1 MKNLKFLS
9 LFILLFTLHNP
20 MYSQLG
26 NLVKKAKE
34 ATKKEAEPTKP
45 QSAPEPTKTVP
56 VPSEKPTAN
65 ETRNSPSNER
75 TRDRNIPPP
84 TTKDKNAK
92 PESTIQIAD
101 MSSAV
106 LSPAIAWYSLLDQDY
121 LYYDASSGYFRP
133 HGLFALFLPE
143 RDIKGQAMN
152 FNKYDS
158 YYPPPLRLDVIDKQN
173 GEKKGA
179 FYFRAEPELLPAF
192 RMKLDDR
199 GTDPLYPSFIKL
211 FEGSYDLKF
220 FINENHFYTFPITIE
235 KVSNKDP
242 YAPLKQLY
250 FMRGAWED
258 WGRVEYNSDG
268 DFIFSHYLPERDAKI
283 TNQTKWDERMQYPY
297 TARLMR
303 NGKVIG
309 NFDAQTPQMT
319 LIKGSVFTENGRWL
333 RNQNPFYAYP
343 PVNRMINA
351 NHSHD
356 YVYTNDMT
364 DGNYSVVTEIFKPSG
379 VIKNKYDFTI
389 KNGKFVPD
397 PRSDRSQ
404 HSDPFTLLE
413 QGPNYH
419 YIKKSKM

>member
-84 TTKDKNAK
+84 KTKDKNAK
-92 PESTIQIAD
+92 PESKVQVAD
-101 MSSAV
+101 MSSSV
-106 LSPAIAWYSLLDQDY
+106 LSPAIAWYSLLDQDN
-121 LYYDASSGYFRP
+121 LYYDAATGYFRP
-133 HGLFALFLPE
+133 TGLDVLFLPE
-143 RDIKGQAMN
+143 KDINGQPMN
-152 FNKYDS
+152 FKIYDT
-158 YYPPPLRLDVIDKQN
+158 YNPPPLRLDVIDN
-173 GEKKGA
+173 STGNKKVT
-179 FYFRAEPELLPAF
+179 FYYRADVDILPAF
-192 RMKLDDR
+192 KMKIDDR
-199 GTDPLYPSFIKL
+199 GADPLYPAHTTL
-211 FEGSYDLKF
+211 LEGSYDLKF
-220 FINENHFYTFPITIE
+220 YINENLFYTFPIKIE

-242 YAPLKQLY
+242 YSPLKQLY
-250 FMRGAWED
+250 FMRGEWEE
-258 WGRVEYNSDG
+258 WGRVEYNSGG
-268 DFIFSHYLPERDAKI
+268 DFIFSHYLPERDVKV
-283 TNQTKWDERMQYPY
+283 TNQSRWDETVHYPF
-297 TARLMR
+297 TAKLLR
-303 NGKVIG
+303 NGKVVG
-309 NFDAQTPQMT
+309 NYDAQNEKRT
-319 LIKGSVFTENGRWL
+319 LEKGSVFAENAKWV
-333 RNQNPFYAYP
+333 RNQNAFYAYP
-343 PVNRMINA
+343 PVNRMIND

-356 YVYTNDMT
+356 YVYTKDMI
-364 DGNYSVVTEIFKPSG
+364 DGNYTVETEIFKPSG

-397 PRSDRSQ
+397 PRADRSL

-419 YIKKSKM
+419 YIRKSKM